1 MADVSENYY
10 DSDRDGSLNGSPLC
24 VETTCYSDMDIVAS
38 PFAYPGP
45 ENLLVAPEAVEH
57 VLEGAGTSYPRR
69 DAIDARLVDEVRS
82 YGKEGQLIS
91 DEKAA
96 PMNGPGYIAGGT
108 PPTDSDGDGIPD
120 EWESANGLD
129 PNDPSDA
136 MEIASSGYANI
147 EVYLNSLV

>member
-69 DAIDARLVDEVRS
+69 DAIDARVPRRRWSRGGAAQARPAAHAVVRRRHGEAHRGRGQVCVQLVRH
-82 YGKEGQLIS
+82 
-91 DEKAA
+91 
-96 PMNGPGYIAGGT
+96 AGE
-108 PPTDSDGDGIPD
+108 P
-120 EWESANGLD
+120 A
-129 PNDPSDA
+129 
-136 MEIASSGYANI
+136 
-147 EVYLNSLV
+147 V